1 MANVLIEFYDRDNI
15 DNILSLLHGRYERV
29 YCLYYPAA
37 PFVKKTDLAALSDFI
52 VSHFSVRP
60 VFLKVRRNTIDA
72 FLSVFESVVRA
83 GDTYEFDITGGSD
96 IYIAAAGCFVGSHAS
111 ESVTL
116 HRYGAKTDRMLMRY
130 PAPPEDRPRLLSLS
144 VPDMI
149 ALRGTF
155 LTRGESDGRL
165 FRSDRTDREVRALWH
180 AVKDVSGSWNKFCM
194 LRPVAAPEGRQC
206 RRPTSSEELATAH
219 KIVSRLKSAGL
230 VSHVSFDTAGGR
242 TYLTFT
248 PCVAPENEKL
258 LLQAGTVLERYA
270 CLCAEDSGLF
280 SDVRTGIEIDWDGL
294 PSRNAD
300 NPYNEIDLMLVF
312 DNTAVLASCK
322 NREPSK
328 EDLYEITVMARHF
341 GGKYAVPMLLCTQP
355 AQGGVAVRAKEM
367 GVFLIDGIKSRS
379 EKNLIAR
386 LSELIRK
393 SRA

>member
-1 MANVLIEFYDRDNI
+1 M
-15 DNILSLLHGRYERV
+15 
-29 YCLYYPAA
+29 
-37 PFVKKTDLAALSDFI
+37 
-52 VSHFSVRP
+52 
-60 VFLKVRRNTIDA
+60 
-72 FLSVFESVVRA
+72 
-83 GDTYEFDITGGSD
+83 
-96 IYIAAAGCFVGSHAS
+96 
-111 ESVTL
+111 
-116 HRYGAKTDRMLMRY
+116 
-130 PAPPEDRPRLLSLS
+130 
-144 VPDMI
+144 
-149 ALRGTF
+149 
-155 LTRGESDGRL
+155 
-165 FRSDRTDREVRALWH
+165 
-180 AVKDVSGSWNKFCM
+180 
-194 LRPVAAPEGRQC
+194 
-206 RRPTSSEELATAH
+206 
-219 KIVSRLKSAGL
+219 
-230 VSHVSFDTAGGR
+230 
-242 TYLTFT
+242 TFT